1 MFNKEEI
8 KTVRQLIKSGDVES
22 VKKMMKNNRELL
34 DAETPYGTW
43 LEVSADL
50 GQIELVRYFMES
62 GIDVNKG
69 CGITDGGPIKCA
81 SFEGYLDIVKLLY
94 ESGAKLDVSTA
105 DKNPLLAAIYNNHVE
120 VAKFLIDKGIDLTV
134 TYPIGS
140 IDNCDAHEYARQYG
154 STEIAKYIE
163 EKMKA

>member
-1 MFNKEEI
+1 ME
-8 KTVRQLIKSGDVES
+8 
-22 VKKMMKNNRELL
+22 
-34 DAETPYGTW
+34 AETPFGTW
-43 LEVSADL
+43 LEVASAHGKKDIVEYL
-50 GQIELVRYFMES
+50 INS
-62 GIDVNKG
+62 GIDVNKC
-69 CGITDGGPIKCA
+69 CGMSEGGPVEAA
-81 SFEGYLDIVKLLY
+81 SFRGHLDILKILL
-94 ESGAKLDVSTA
+94 EHGARLDVSTA
-105 DKNPLLAAIYNNHVE
+105 DKNALFAAIYNNHVD

>member
-1 MFNKEEI
+1 MEKIDTLIDNNEGLLNEVTTFGTFLHDAARKGYLEI
-8 KTVRQLIKSGDVES
+8 AQ
-22 VKKMMKNNRELL
+22 
-34 DAETPYGTW
+34 YF
-43 LEVSADL
+43 
-50 GQIELVRYFMES
+50 IEQ
-62 GIDVNKG
+62 GIDVNRRAGNFDAPALTDAASKG
-69 CGITDGGPIKCA
+69 NL
-81 SFEGYLDIVKLLY
+81 EMVKLLY
-94 ESGAKLDVSTA
+94 NNGGIFDTSTFPR
-105 DKNPLLAAIYNNHVE
+105 NPLFAAIYDNYVE